1 MPSSSSSSF
10 SHEKRMSVI
19 TCFLL
24 KRKPNHKRRKTEQNQ
39 LQITASKFCNLFLEI
54 SNLRGAKPK
63 PGRRPTARPPTRSEA
78 NLTSPHLTSPHL
90 TALSLLAAAIA
101 TGLFEA
107 SIEIEQ
113 MFHNAFYRPSRHK
126 QAPFLNVIL
135 FFLPLPP
142 G

>member
-24 KRKPNHKRRKTEQNQ
+24 QRKRNHKRRKTEQNQ
-39 LQITASKFCNLFLEI
+39 PQITASKFCNCFLRFRTCGVQNQNPEDD
-54 SNLRGAKPK
+54 
-63 PGRRPTARPPTRSEA
+63 RPPARPREA
-78 NLTSPHLTSPHL
+78 KRTSPHL

-113 MFHNAFYRPSRHK
+113 MFHNAFYRPSGHK
-126 QAPFLNVIL
+126 QAPFLTVIL

>member
-1 MPSSSSSSF
+1 MPSSSTSSF

-39 LQITASKFCNLFLEI
+39 PQITASKFCNLFLEI

-63 PGRRPTARPPTRSEA
+63 PGRRPTARLPTRSEA
-78 NLTSPHLTSPHL
+78 NLTSPHR
-90 TALSLLAAAIA
+90 LSLLAAAIA

-126 QAPFLNVIL
+126 QAPFLSVIL

>member
-1 MPSSSSSSF
+1 MPSSSSSSSF

-24 KRKPNHKRRKTEQNQ
+24 QRKRNHKRRKTEQNQ
-39 LQITASKFCNLFLEI
+39 PQITASKFCNLFLEI

-78 NLTSPHLTSPHL
+78 NLSSPHL